1 MKGKRPEAV
10 RLMLP
15 FTPSVNR
22 MYRTWK
28 GRMLISESGRA
39 YHREVAM
46 LVARAR
52 GEGLIPKEPLTG
64 RLALLVTVHPPD
76 RKRRDLDNLAKG
88 LQDSLEKAG
97 VYVDD
102 SQVDDL
108 HIKRECCWSPKGAI
122 FVEITVIP

>member
-1 MKGKRPEAV
+1 MKGKHPCNV
-10 RLMLP
+10 QLMLP

-28 GRMLISESGRA
+28 GRMLISETGRA
-39 YHREVAM
+39 YHRDVAAIVM
-46 LVARAR
+46 KARS
-52 GEGLIPKEPLTG
+52 EGRIPKDPLTC

-88 LQDSLEKAG
+88 LQDSLEKSG

-102 SQVDDL
+102 SQIDDL
-108 HIKRECCWSPKGAI
+108 HIKRDACHPPKGI
-122 FVEITVIP
+122 ILVEITALP